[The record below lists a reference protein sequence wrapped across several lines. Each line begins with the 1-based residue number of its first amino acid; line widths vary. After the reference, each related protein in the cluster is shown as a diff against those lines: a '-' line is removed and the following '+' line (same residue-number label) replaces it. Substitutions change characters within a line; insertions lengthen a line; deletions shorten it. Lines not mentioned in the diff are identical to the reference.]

1 MWNNVSDEGKDI
13 ISKLLIKNRKQRIT
27 ITEVLEHPWILG
39 NDEKI
44 TRMRRKSQDMQDKV
58 LQFVAFSNTNMEQ
71 IEKNSPR
78 SATSGK
84 FNFEE
89 KKESRE
95 PKIASLSEASSKPGA
110 FAAMLQKKKD

>member
-44 TRMRRKSQDMQDKV
+44 TRMRRKS
-58 LQFVAFSNTNMEQ
+58 
-71 IEKNSPR
+71 
-78 SATSGK
+78 
-84 FNFEE
+84 
-89 KKESRE
+89 
-95 PKIASLSEASSKPGA
+95 
-110 FAAMLQKKKD
+110 